1 MKKSALG
8 LLLILTACGEYGTTG
23 SSSGGGN
30 FQQRSMELSTVSGE
44 LSNAVIAVC
53 NALAQKAAILP
64 TAVGSSHTFSA
75 SQTDCDGN
83 LLASASNIT
92 TIQGNA
98 TSGFFFRKS
107 DGLEFLFPD
116 VETQTAGQFVDL
128 CRSVSSLQN
137 PIIGTSEVTFFQLSN
152 NCPQASGE
160 VCLELTKAF
169 VQGNVAVPHTIT
181 TIRVRTTTSQGKVG
195 FWTYQQK
202 VTKSFCADG
211 KTLTLS
217 ATLK

>member
-1 MKKSALG
+1 MKKSALAF
-8 LLLILTACGEYGTTG
+8 LLTLTACGEYNVTG
-23 SSSGGGN
+23 SSGGGN
-30 FQQRSMELSTVSGE
+30 FAQRSMELSAVSGE
-44 LSNAVIAVC
+44 LSNAVVAVC
-53 NALAQKAAILP
+53 NALGQKAAILP
-64 TAVGSSHTFSA
+64 TAIGSTHTFTA

-83 LLASASNIT
+83 LLASAANIT

-98 TSGFFFRKS
+98 NAGFSFRKS
-107 DGLEFLFPD
+107 DGLEFIFPE
-116 VETQTAGQFVDL
+116 VETPTAGQFVDL
-128 CRSVSSLQN
+128 CNAVSSLQN

-152 NCPQASGE
+152 SCPQASGE

-181 TIRVRTTTSQGKVG
+181 TIRVRTTTSLGRVG
-195 FWTYQQK
+195 FWTYQNK
-202 VTKSFCADG
+202 VTKSFCAEG